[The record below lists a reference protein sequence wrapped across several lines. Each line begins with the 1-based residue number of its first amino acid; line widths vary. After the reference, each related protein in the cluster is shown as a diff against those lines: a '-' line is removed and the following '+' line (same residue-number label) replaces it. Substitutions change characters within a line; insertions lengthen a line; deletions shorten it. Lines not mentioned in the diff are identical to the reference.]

1 MYGNKLK
8 LYPAWKPITSIWAQ
22 FSWFFHS
29 PKMYCLVWKST
40 CFFFFGIFLF
50 TQDCKLI
57 SNIICLYH
65 LFLFVIMFVI
75 AQRFDHAW
83 EPLFSFNNFYFIIL
97 FRGLIE
103 GSTNIL
109 LTINL
114 MWFKPLFEYFL
125 SNKTQ
130 SFQYK
135 NKVVWRNIHEMSIK
149 LSLFLYL
156 FLKIITN
163 IYQKSQDYIWLLKY
177 SSK

>member
-1 MYGNKLK
+1 MIILDFTELKCQSAENKE
-8 LYPAWKPITSIWAQ
+8 AWFIE
-22 FSWFFHS
+22 
-29 PKMYCLVWKST
+29 YCWYVK
-40 CFFFFGIFLF
+40 
-50 TQDCKLI
+50 
-57 SNIICLYH
+57 
-65 LFLFVIMFVI
+65 
-75 AQRFDHAW
+75 
-83 EPLFSFNNFYFIIL
+83 YFILKVIVNKNWCTY
-97 FRGLIE
+97 FVR
-103 GSTNIL
+103 SWVYYVNQRTKTHYIL